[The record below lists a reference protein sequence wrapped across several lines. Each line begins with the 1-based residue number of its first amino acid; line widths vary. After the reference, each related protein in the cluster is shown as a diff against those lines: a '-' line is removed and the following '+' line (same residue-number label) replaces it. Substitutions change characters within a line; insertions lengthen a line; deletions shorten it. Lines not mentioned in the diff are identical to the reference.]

1 MTAFGGASKLLVAA
15 GAINGL
21 ILPITLS
28 IVLIAGNKKEI
39 VGKDYHHSRFLTVAG
54 VIIIAFTLYA
64 GIISISNL
72 LSMFS

>member
-39 VGKDYHHSRFLTVAG
+39 AGKDYHHSRFLTIAG

-64 GIISISNL
+64 GIIPISNSF
-72 LSMFS
+72 SMFS